1 MTHTDKLTYCK
12 YCLNST
18 FDTNKGLICRLTT
31 DKPNFKSVCQHFNKD
46 MEELIKSRKGSGAYR
61 ISSDESTN
69 YIFPY
74 LSEKDKKTIHLNS
87 LSLFKKVFK
96 SWEFYTL
103 SIVIV
108 FGFPLLS
115 SKLNIPLEYSL
126 IIGTL
131 LFVAVLLF
139 LFKSF
144 RKKPYLVIDKLGL
157 ELH

>member
-1 MTHTDKLTYCK
+1 
-12 YCLNST
+12 
-18 FDTNKGLICRLTT
+18 
-31 DKPNFKSVCQHFNKD
+31 